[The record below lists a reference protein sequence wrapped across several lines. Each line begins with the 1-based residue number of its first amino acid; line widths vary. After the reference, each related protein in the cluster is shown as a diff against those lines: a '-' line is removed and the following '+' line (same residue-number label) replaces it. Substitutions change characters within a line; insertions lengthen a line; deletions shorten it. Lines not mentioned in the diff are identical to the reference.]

1 MSTPTQTR
9 PDPAAGSRHSDATR
23 ERILRAAAEVLAN
36 QGYARS
42 HLGEIAAAAG
52 LKAPAIYHYFPSR
65 EALIAAVLREGQV
78 RVRAHVVKAVQDL
91 PPRATARTK
100 VEAVVAAHLNVQLE
114 LSYFALAVVRTL
126 AHVPPEVRAL
136 VQPEVESYHDVWRG
150 LLNEAVA
157 DGELRPGV
165 DPSMARMFAV
175 GSLNWAAEW
184 RDDTIPVA
192 QIVEN
197 ATQMI
202 VRALFD

>member
-1 MSTPTQTR
+1 MSAPTQTR
-9 PDPAAGSRHSDATR
+9 PDTATSRRHSDATR
-23 ERILRAAAEVLAN
+23 ERILRAAAEVLASH
-36 QGYARS
+36 GYART
-42 HLGEIAAAAG
+42 HLSEIAAVAG

-65 EALIAAVLREGQV
+65 EALIADVLREGQV
-78 RVRAHVVKAVQDL
+78 RVRTHVVKALRDL
-91 PPRATARTK
+91 PPLATARTK

-114 LSYFALAVVRTL
+114 LSYFALATVRTL

-150 LLNEAVA
+150 LLNQAVA
-157 DGELRPGV
+157 DGELRAGV

-184 RDDTIPVA
+184 HDDTIPVT

-202 VRALFD
+202 VRALFE